1 MEGNRGKN
9 ALSTPIPGVMLE
21 TRTPNIQASIAALKA
36 VTLPE
41 LLVAE
46 DLALWLRI
54 TTSGARRL
62 CRTGRVPAAKLGR
75 RWLIPR
81 DALLRRLALEAKA

>member
-1 MEGNRGKN
+1 MNEQAG
-9 ALSTPIPGVMLE
+9 
-21 TRTPNIQASIAALKA
+21 PNSVTGALKA
-36 VTLPE
+36 IALPE
-41 LLVAE
+41 LLLAE
-46 DLALWLRI
+46 DLAAWLRI

-81 DALLRRLALEAKA
+81 DALLRRLALETRS